1 MSAFENL
8 VTQITQV
15 FFEHGYEKM
24 TMSLLAQHCK
34 ITRRGLYH
42 HFSSKEEALQA
53 MIRLGNQRTRVNSI
67 REGERLLAEKA
78 PVLDIVTH
86 VLDVRYGETRRQI
99 ALSPYA
105 LEINDA
111 AFRICRPVMIE
122 AAALFQADFCR
133 LIERAISEGLFSL
146 RPTVSVDSLVQM
158 LCDGARGTNQS
169 FVAPR
174 PEEIVG
180 RYRQMSG
187 AILYGCVMSGEV

>member
-1 MSAFENL
+1 
-8 VTQITQV
+8 
-15 FFEHGYEKM
+15 
-24 TMSLLAQHCK
+24 
-34 ITRRGLYH
+34 
-42 HFSSKEEALQA
+42 

-99 ALSPYA
+99 AWSPYA
-105 LEINDA
+105 IEINDA

-133 LIERAISEGLFSL
+133 LIERAISDGLLSL
-146 RPTVSVDSLVQM
+146 RPAVSVDSLVQM

-169 FVAPR
+169 LSRQR
-174 PEEIVG
+174 PK
-180 RYRQMSG
+180 RLSG
-187 AILYGCVMSGEV
+187 ATAK